1 MKKCLNAL
9 CQVDKV
15 FIENYL
21 CLRAGL
27 LSPSPVKQLLRQKR
41 GFSLVEVVIAIGLST
56 FALLVMFSLL
66 PVGLNTLQ
74 DANRQIME
82 TEIFNTIGAELN
94 ATKYDSLDDYVGP
107 ELSPNYRYY
116 DIEGQEMDSDTGAV
130 FFVKCKITTAV
141 PGDETRRVRVFIS
154 FQKNIKDPD
163 WNEDGPYVKERAFLL
178 ANRGI

>member
-1 MKKCLNAL
+1 MNDLQKTPNVSAS
-9 CQVDKV
+9 
-15 FIENYL
+15 NNL
-21 CLRAGL
+21 CLGIASLSL
-27 LSPSPVKQLLRQKR
+27 LPVKQLQRLKK

-107 ELSPNYRYY
+107 ETSPNYRYY

-130 FFVKCKITTAV
+130 FFVKCIISAPVT
-141 PGDETRRVRVFIS
+141 GDETRRVRVFIS

-163 WNEDGPYVKERAFLL
+163 WKEDGSYVKERAFLL